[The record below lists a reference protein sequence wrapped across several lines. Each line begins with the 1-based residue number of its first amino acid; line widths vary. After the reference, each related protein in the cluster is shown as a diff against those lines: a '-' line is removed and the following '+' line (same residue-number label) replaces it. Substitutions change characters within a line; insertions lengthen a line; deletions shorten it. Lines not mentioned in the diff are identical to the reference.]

1 MEGWKLWMSLCR
13 RRHAPGGQLP
23 TLTQAHSLK
32 FKEVKGKRRSPLR
45 VNMIYKRKQ
54 ATSKMTSHRI
64 QAGGRVSCACCGV
77 HVWVVGCRD
86 NMPCQTLPLGVT
98 TWLPLDTAYP
108 SRPVPSLPLPSLPFP
123 FLRHHL
129 HVLGHQCD
137 RHLGAPRHV
146 NHVVSSLAE
155 IMVCWEG
162 HVVPPQAL
170 LPQGQVLEV
179 PLEEGLYGQDIFQVR
194 RLPDLLV
201 LEAEVVHQLRRG
213 LITGEG

>member
-1 MEGWKLWMSLCR
+1 MSGGRDGQVGVDGDRGGGGTGKMEGWKLWMSLCR

-86 NMPCQTLPLGVT
+86 NMPCQTLPLGAT
-98 TWLPLDTAYP
+98 TWLPLATAYP
-108 SRPVPSLPLPSLPFP
+108 SRNTTRTATKKST
-123 FLRHHL
+123 R
-129 HVLGHQCD
+129 
-137 RHLGAPRHV
+137 
-146 NHVVSSLAE
+146 
-155 IMVCWEG
+155 M
-162 HVVPPQAL
+162 
-170 LPQGQVLEV
+170 
-179 PLEEGLYGQDIFQVR
+179 
-194 RLPDLLV
+194 
-201 LEAEVVHQLRRG
+201 
-213 LITGEG
+213 